1 MNKKNN
7 SIAVTIPYYNAA
19 NQIEKV
25 INDLPD
31 LIDAIIIIN
40 DKSSEPLPYERIRE
54 VCNTKTQ
61 LVFLE
66 NEINLG
72 VGGAT
77 KKGFQYAIDHGFDI
91 VIKVDADNQMDTS
104 YLEKMLSPIINGK
117 VKMSKGNRFRDL
129 KSITNMPIIRR
140 IGNLALSFLT
150 KGATGYW
157 HNFDPTNGFIAVK
170 VSVLK
175 KIDFSNLS
183 NRYFFETSL
192 IAELYF
198 TGAKIKD
205 IAMPAIYGDEKSNMK
220 VWKMPIIFLINLIKI
235 LFKRIIKKYFLFDF
249 NIGSLYILFGMPL
262 FLFGV
267 FFGLYEWWFYA
278 SQNIFAPTG
287 TIMIVSLSIII
298 GFQLLLQAIQYD
310 IFNAPNQSENE

>member
-1 MNKKNN
+1 MNKKNK
-7 SIAVTIPYYNAA
+7 SIAVAIPYYNAA

-25 INDLPD
+25 IAGLPD
-31 LIDAIIIIN
+31 FIDAIIIIN
-40 DKSSEPLPYERIRE
+40 DKSSEPLPLEGIKKKC
-54 VCNTKTQ
+54 VIKTQ

-66 NEINLG
+66 NEVNLG

-104 YLEKMLSPIINGK
+104 YLEKMLKPIISGK
-117 VKMSKGNRFRDL
+117 VKMTKGNRFRDT
-129 KSITNMPIIRR
+129 KSIKNMPIVRR
-140 IGNLALSFLT
+140 IGNLTLSFLT
-150 KGATGYW
+150 KAATGYW
-157 HNFDPTNGFIAVK
+157 NNFDPTNGFIAVK

-175 KIDFSNLS
+175 KMDFSNLS

-198 TGAKIKD
+198 TGAKIRD
-205 IAMPAIYGDEKSNMK
+205 IAMPAIYGDEKSNME
-220 VWKMPIIFLINLIKI
+220 VWKMPVIFLVNLIKI

-249 NIGSLYILFGMPL
+249 NIGSLYILFGIPL

-267 FFGLYEWWFYA
+267 FFGVYEWWFYA

-298 GFQLLLQAIQYD
+298 GFQLVLQAIQYD
-310 IFNAPNQSENE
+310 IFNAPKSK

>member
-1 MNKKNN
+1 MNKKNIR
-7 SIAVTIPYYNAA
+7 IAVVIPYYNAA
-19 NQIEKV
+19 DHIKKV
-25 INDLPD
+25 IIGLPD
-31 LIDAIIIIN
+31 FIDCIIIVN
-40 DKSSEPLPYERIRE
+40 DNSPELLPYDEIN
-54 VCNTKTQ
+54 VQCINKKNII
-61 LVFLE
+61 FLE
-66 NEINLG
+66 NKINLG

-77 KKGFQYAIDHGFDI
+77 KKGFQYAIDNSFDI
-91 VIKVDADNQMDTS
+91 VVKVDADNQMDTS
-104 YLEKMLSPIINGK
+104 YLEKMIRPIIDGK
-117 VKMSKGNRFRDL
+117 AKMTKGNRFRYT
-129 KSITNMPIIRR
+129 KSIKSMPIVRR
-140 IGNLALSFLT
+140 IGNLVLSFLT
-150 KGATGYW
+150 KAATGYW
-157 HNFDPTNGFIAVK
+157 NNFDPTNGFIAVK

-183 NRYFFETSL
+183 DRYFFETSL

-198 TGAKIKD
+198 IEAKIKD
-205 IAMPAIYGDEKSNMK
+205 IAMPPIYGNEKSNMK
-220 VWKMPIIFLINLIKI
+220 VWKMPVIFLFNLIKI

-278 SQNIFAPTG
+278 SKNILTPTG

-310 IFNAPNQSENE
+310 IFNAPKSK

>member
-1 MNKKNN
+1 MNKKNK
-7 SIAVTIPYYNAA
+7 SIAVAIPYYNAA

-25 INDLPD
+25 IAGLPD
-31 LIDAIIIIN
+31 FIDAIIIIN
-40 DKSSEPLPYERIRE
+40 DKSYEPLPLELIKKKYDP
-54 VCNTKTQ
+54 KTQ

-104 YLEKMLSPIINGK
+104 YLEKMLKPIINEK
-117 VKMSKGNRFRDL
+117 VKMTKGNRFRDT
-129 KSITNMPIIRR
+129 KSIKNMPIVRR
-140 IGNLALSFLT
+140 IGNLTLSFLT
-150 KGATGYW
+150 KAATGYW

-170 VSVLK
+170 VSVLR

-205 IAMPAIYGDEKSNMK
+205 IAMPAIYGDEKSNME
-220 VWKMPIIFLINLIKI
+220 VWKMPVIFLANLIKI

-262 FLFGV
+262 FIFGM

-298 GFQLLLQAIQYD
+298 GFQLVLQAIQYD
-310 IFNAPNQSENE
+310 IFNAPKSK